1 MYTHGSRAPH
11 TQWESLIENVNAIAV
26 DWGDPFFQSAVLRL
40 ESLWEKRVTKQKNE
54 ASAAL
59 LSALAQSLTV
69 YSSTESVTKA
79 FVDLLPEVLRVSQ
92 SLFGFLAEVRYS
104 AINKPYL
111 YSHAV
116 TDIYKPGFGLYD
128 IVTDLQFH
136 NLDTLNGAIMTGRR
150 PVLTNDPPNDPRSGG
165 LPFGHAGLEAFLGLP
180 FLVDGDLVGA
190 TSLGDRPGGYSEWE
204 IELLTPLC
212 EIGGLLIATHRNR
225 QVLLTS
231 V

>member
-1 MYTHGSRAPH
+1 MPTNRSDALH
-11 TQWESLIENVNAIAV
+11 TQWVNLTENINVIAEE
-26 DWGDPFFQSAVLRL
+26 WGNPFFHKAVSRL
-40 ESLWEKRVTKQKNE
+40 ESLWEKRVINQNNE
-54 ASAAL
+54 ASEVL
-59 LSALAQSLTV
+59 LSALAQALTV
-69 YSSTESVTKA
+69 YSTTESVTKA
-79 FVDLLPEVLRVSQ
+79 FVRLLPEVLRVSQ
-92 SLFGFLAEVRYS
+92 SPFGFLAEVRYS
-104 AINKPYL
+104 APNKPYL

-180 FLVDGDLVGA
+180 FLVDDELVGA
-190 TSLGDRPGGYSEWE
+190 TSLGDRPGGYSERE
-204 IELLTPLC
+204 VELLTPLC

-225 QVLLTS
+225 
-231 V
+231 

>member
-1 MYTHGSRAPH
+1 MLTNRSNALPSR
-11 TQWESLIENVNAIAV
+11 WENLIENLNVIAA
-26 DWGDPFFQSAVLRL
+26 DWGDPFFRKTVLRL
-40 ESLWEKRVTKQKNE
+40 ESLWEERVTSQNDE

-59 LSALAQSLTV
+59 LSALAQALTV
-69 YSSTESVTKA
+69 YSTTKSVTKA
-79 FVDLLPEVLRVSQ
+79 FVHLLPEVLRVSQ
-92 SLFGFLAEVRYS
+92 SPFGFLAEVRYS
-104 AINKPYL
+104 APNRPYL

-150 PVLTNDPPNDPRSGG
+150 PVLTNNPPNDPRSGG
-165 LPFGHAGLEAFLGLP
+165 LPFGHAGLEAYLGLP
-180 FLVDGDLVGA
+180 FLVDDDLVGA
-190 TSLGDRPGGYSEWE
+190 TSLGDRPGGYSERE

-225 QVLLTS
+225 
-231 V
+231 

>member
-1 MYTHGSRAPH
+1 MSSNRSDVLH
-11 TQWESLIENVNAIAV
+11 TEWGNLIENLNATAE
-26 DWGDPFFQSAVLRL
+26 DRGDPFFRKAVSRL
-40 ESLWEKRVTKQKNE
+40 ESLWEERVTNPEAE

-59 LSALAQSLTV
+59 LAALAQALMV
-69 YSSTESVTKA
+69 YSTTTSVTKA
-79 FVDLLPEVLRVSQ
+79 FVHLLPAVLRVSQ
-92 SLFGFLAEVRYS
+92 SPFGFLAEVRYS
-104 AINKPYL
+104 AMNKPYL

-180 FLVDGDLVGA
+180 FLVDDDLVGA
-190 TSLGDRPGGYSEWE
+190 TSLGDRAGGYSERE
-204 IELLTPLC
+204 VELLAPLC
-212 EIGGLLIATHRNR
+212 EIGGLLIATDRDR
-225 QVLLTS
+225 
-231 V
+231 

>member
-1 MYTHGSRAPH
+1 MSTNGLNALYI
-11 TQWESLIENVNAIAV
+11 QWAGLIENLNATA
-26 DWGDPFFQSAVLRL
+26 DDREDPFFGAAVSGL
-40 ESLWEKRVTKQKNE
+40 ELFWKERVAIQKDE

-59 LSALAQSLTV
+59 LSALAQALTV
-69 YSSTESVTKA
+69 YSTTESITKA
-79 FVDLLPEVLRVSQ
+79 FVHLLPEVLRVSQ
-92 SLFGFLAEVRYS
+92 SPFGFLAEVRHS
-104 AINKPYL
+104 GMNKPYL

-180 FLVDGDLVGA
+180 FLVDDDLVGA
-190 TSLGDRPGGYSEWE
+190 TSLGDRPSGYSEQE
-204 IELLTPLC
+204 VELLAPLC
-212 EIGGLLIATHRNR
+212 EIGGLMIVADRSR
-225 QVLLTS
+225 
-231 V
+231 

>member
-1 MYTHGSRAPH
+1 MPTNHSNAIH
-11 TQWESLIENVNAIAV
+11 TQWRDLIENLNATA
-26 DWGDPFFQSAVLRL
+26 DDRGNPFFQKTVSRL
-40 ESLWEKRVTKQKNE
+40 ESFWAERVTNHRDE

-59 LSALAQSLTV
+59 LSALAQALTV
-69 YSSTESVTKA
+69 YSAAESVTKA
-79 FVDLLPEVLRVSQ
+79 FVHLLPEILRVSQ
-92 SLFGFLAEVRYS
+92 SPFGFLAEVRYS
-104 AINKPYL
+104 AMNKPYL

-180 FLVDGDLVGA
+180 FLVDNDLVGA
-190 TSLGDRPGGYSEWE
+190 TSLGDRPGGYSERE
-204 IELLTPLC
+204 VELLAPLC
-212 EIGGLLIATHRNR
+212 EIGGLIIATHRNR
-225 QVLLTS
+225 
-231 V
+231 

>member
-1 MYTHGSRAPH
+1 MPTNSLDALH
-11 TQWESLIENVNAIAV
+11 TQWVNLSENISITAAEWRNS
-26 DWGDPFFQSAVLRL
+26 FFQKSVSRLEWFWEERVTNQKDQASAV
-40 ESLWEKRVTKQKNE
+40 
-54 ASAAL
+54 L
-59 LSALAQSLTV
+59 LSALTQALTI
-69 YSSTESVTKA
+69 YSATESVTKA
-79 FVDLLPEVLRVSQ
+79 FVQLLPEVLRVSQ
-92 SLFGFLAEVRYS
+92 SPFGFLAEVRYS
-104 AINKPYL
+104 TPNRPYL

-180 FLVDGDLVGA
+180 FLVDEELVGA
-190 TSLGDRPGGYSEWE
+190 TSLGDRSGGYSERE
-204 IELLTPLC
+204 VELLAPLC

-225 QVLLTS
+225 
-231 V
+231 

>member
-1 MYTHGSRAPH
+1 MSSNRSNALY
-11 TQWESLIENVNAIAV
+11 TQWGELIENLNATA
-26 DWGDPFFQSAVLRL
+26 DDRENPFFRKAVSRL
-40 ESLWEKRVTKQKNE
+40 ESFWDERVMSQRDE
-54 ASAAL
+54 ASAML
-59 LSALAQSLTV
+59 LAALAQALTI
-69 YSSTESVTKA
+69 YSTTESVTKA
-79 FVDLLPEVLRVSQ
+79 FVNLLPEVLRLSR
-92 SLFGFLAEVRYS
+92 SPFGFLAEVRYS

-180 FLVDGDLVGA
+180 FLVDDDLVGA
-190 TSLGDRPGGYSEWE
+190 TSLGDRPGGYSERE
-204 IELLTPLC
+204 VELLTPLC
-212 EIGGLLIATHRNR
+212 EVGGLMIAADRNG
-225 QVLLTS
+225 
-231 V
+231 

>member
-1 MYTHGSRAPH
+1 MSTNRPNAQPPEWGD
-11 TQWESLIENVNAIAV
+11 LIENLNATV
-26 DWGDPFFQSAVLRL
+26 DEWGNSFFQETVSRI
-40 ESLWEKRVTKQKNE
+40 ESLWEERVTNQKDS

-69 YSSTESVTKA
+69 YSTTESVTKA
-79 FVDLLPEVLRVSQ
+79 FVQLLPEVLRVSQ
-92 SLFGFLAEVRYS
+92 SPFGFLAEIRYS
-104 AINKPYL
+104 APNKPYL

-128 IVTDLQFH
+128 IVTELQFH

-180 FLVDGDLVGA
+180 FLVDEDLVGA
-190 TSLGDRPGGYSEWE
+190 TSLGDRPGGYSAREV
-204 IELLTPLC
+204 ELLAPLC

-225 QVLLTS
+225 
-231 V
+231 